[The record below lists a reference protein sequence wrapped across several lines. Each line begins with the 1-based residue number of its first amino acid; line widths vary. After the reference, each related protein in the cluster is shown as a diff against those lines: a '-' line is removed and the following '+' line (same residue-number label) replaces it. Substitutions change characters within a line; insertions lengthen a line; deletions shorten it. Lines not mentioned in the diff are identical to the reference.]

1 MCCRCPCPYLT
12 LMYVSNLV
20 YLCMVRQFILV
31 FVVFVKRYHGDWRS
45 ETQTVV
51 SLLAFMHWLE
61 TGTLLMHS
69 EAEEMLGC
77 MFAFTLSFLFLYN
90 NGVLFIHLVLFFFFL
105 PQVGVFV
112 SAYIWIMLL
121 ELCALYFII
130 FHVIEVAKTAR
141 THFPCVP

>member
-1 MCCRCPCPYLT
+1 
-12 LMYVSNLV
+12 MYVSNLV

-90 NGVLFIHLVLFFFFL
+90 NGVLFIHLFLFFFSSPKWVCL
-105 PQVGVFV
+105 
-112 SAYIWIMLL
+112 
-121 ELCALYFII
+121 
-130 FHVIEVAKTAR
+130 
-141 THFPCVP
+141 

>member
-1 MCCRCPCPYLT
+1 MYYLIDCGIPTVSCPNFFKELICYWCPCPCLIGLIYG
-12 LMYVSNLV
+12 SNLV

-31 FVVFVKRYHGDWRS
+31 CVVFVKRYHGDWRS

-77 MFAFTLSFLFLYN
+77 MFAFTLSF
-90 NGVLFIHLVLFFFFL
+90 
-105 PQVGVFV
+105 V
-112 SAYIWIMLL
+112 SLQ
-121 ELCALYFII
+121 
-130 FHVIEVAKTAR
+130 
-141 THFPCVP
+141 

>member
-1 MCCRCPCPYLT
+1 
-12 LMYVSNLV
+12 MYVSNLV

-31 FVVFVKRYHGDWRS
+31 YVVFVKRYHGDWRS

-77 MFAFTLSFLFLYN
+77 MFAFTLSFCFFTITSFY
-90 NGVLFIHLVLFFFFL
+90 FIHHVLYYPSPKWVCL
-105 PQVGVFV
+105 
-112 SAYIWIMLL
+112 
-121 ELCALYFII
+121 
-130 FHVIEVAKTAR
+130 
-141 THFPCVP
+141 

>member
-1 MCCRCPCPYLT
+1 
-12 LMYVSNLV
+12 MYVSNLV

-31 FVVFVKRYHGDWRS
+31 CVVFVKRYHGDWRS

-90 NGVLFIHLVLFFFFL
+90 NGVLFIHLVLFFFF
-105 PQVGVFV
+105 PPPSG
-112 SAYIWIMLL
+112 
-121 ELCALYFII
+121 
-130 FHVIEVAKTAR
+130 
-141 THFPCVP
+141 CVCKCIHLDYVT